1 MQRRLFLKRMTA
13 IAGTAAIPITAATAA
28 VQNNPKVQES
38 TESLKRR
45 LSDAEQRLEQLQK
58 DHKKAIRSGL
68 IITGVLV
75 GLDLS
80 LLI

>member
-13 IAGTAAIPITAATAA
+13 IASTAAVPITAATVA
-28 VQNNPKVQES
+28 VQNNAKVQES

>member
-13 IAGTAAIPITAATAA
+13 IAGTAAVPITAATAA
-28 VQNNPKVQES
+28 VQNNAKVQES

-45 LSDAEQRLEQLQK
+45 ISDAEQRLEQLQK
-58 DHKKAIRSGL
+58 DHKKAISSGL